1 MKGLNFKITNTTFL
15 VAALVLLVIVILQ
28 QIYNLTESFQTKNS
42 RFENFQDTTEALDAD
57 DANLDT
63 DFSTEE
69 DATSP
74 TQCPTFEET
83 PWYLKQPVGSIV
95 SRYHGTTLDVAA
107 VIPEQNINSPYIIP
121 IKNPNTNTT
130 PGCLSVNADGTY
142 TTTLCDMNNIG
153 QHWNIKY
160 IKTAQDL
167 ANYVPSETI
176 QPDEKYDFC
185 LILSSRNSTK
195 ALHYDGGALA
205 VRPIGNYEG
214 QKWLINP
221 TATGKI
227 FPVIETNQYSQFTP
241 EHVPNTVS
249 GVGNLPFSQQSGNG
263 ANPPQLAQDI
273 SSGQNTQLSAKLD
286 QILNVLQTQGK
297 LGPPSESSFGVK
309 PVSINVKLGGNK
321 GVTSESDLFDSA
333 ELFQDINNDSNNY
346 NNLNNSAVNS
356 KAIPACPIPNMDNY
370 INKSGI
376 PCDACAN
383 F

>member
-28 QIYNLTESFQTKNS
+28 QIYNLTESFQVRNS
-42 RFENFQDTTEALDAD
+42 QIENFQDTTEALDAD

-63 DFSTEE
+63 DFSTENGG
-69 DATSP
+69 ATSP
-74 TQCPTFEET
+74 TQCPTVGET

-142 TTTLCDMNNIG
+142 TTTLCDMNNLG
-153 QHWNIKY
+153 QHWNIKH
-160 IKTAQDL
+160 IQTAQDF

-176 QPDEKYDFC
+176 QPNEKYDFY
-185 LILSSRNSTK
+185 LILSSRDRTK

-205 VRPIGNYEG
+205 VRPVGNYEG

-227 FPVIETNQYSQFTP
+227 FPVI
-241 EHVPNTVS
+241 
-249 GVGNLPFSQQSGNG
+249 
-263 ANPPQLAQDI
+263 
-273 SSGQNTQLSAKLD
+273 D

-309 PVSINVKLGGNK
+309 PVNINVKLGGNK
-321 GVTSESDLFDSA
+321 RVTSESDLFDSS
-333 ELFQDINNDSNNY
+333 ELFQDINTNSNNS